1 MHRDRNRRHGVTVRR
16 PRRAHR
22 PTRPGLH
29 PTPGDQ
35 WRRLITDRQEYR
47 ADLIS
52 VWASAGSSTPR
63 RRREWA
69 RGVGHAYYNY
79 VNSACV
85 HVIELDHFLIMHD

>member
-1 MHRDRNRRHGVTVRR
+1 MGTQFLVTDRAHRNALMHRNRRHGVRR
-16 PRRAHR
+16 PRRAHQPDPR
-22 PTRPGLH
+22 QLETGLH

-63 RRREWA
+63 LRRE
-69 RGVGHAYYNY
+69 
-79 VNSACV
+79 
-85 HVIELDHFLIMHD
+85 